1 MLLDLYDYASDR
13 TQTKEW
19 FTFLDVPLGAS
30 VEDDGTVYL
39 WFQEDTS
46 VEETFDITTYSSPQ
60 GFIQAVEKWINT
72 EK

>member
-1 MLLDLYDYASDR
+1 MLLDLYDYADNR
-13 TQTKEW
+13 NPKKEW

-46 VEETFDITTYSSPQ
+46 IEKTFDVDSHTSPQ
-60 GFIQAVEKWINT
+60 GFIQAVEQWINT